1 LAVRQSWKVIIMSR
15 RAMEVQHRK
24 NRPMFGLRHRPG
36 RLALA
41 LFRLPLNAYRHDAG
55 GLLGH
60 TFLQFTHI
68 GRKSGRPYDSV
79 AMVLRYDQASHE
91 AVICAGWG
99 PETDWVRNLRAG
111 PAVKV
116 QIGRESFTPDH
127 RFLTDDEAFE
137 VVAQFRREHPR
148 RLRLISTILGWDD
161 LRDDATVRQ
170 FIHSHPFIAF
180 HPAASPAR

>member
-1 LAVRQSWKVIIMSR
+1 MAVQR
-15 RAMEVQHRK
+15 RK
-24 NRPMFGLRHRPG
+24 DRPMLGLRRRPG

-41 LFRLPLNAYRHDAG
+41 VFRLPLNAYRHNAG
-55 GLLGH
+55 GLLGR

-68 GRKSGRPYDSV
+68 GRKSGRPYDAV
-79 AMVLRYDQASHE
+79 AMVLRDDQTSHE
-91 AVICAGWG
+91 VVICAGWG

-111 PAVKV
+111 PAAKL

-127 RFLTDDEAFE
+127 RFLTDDEAFDA
-137 VVAQFRREHPR
+137 VVQFRHEHPR

-170 FIHSHPFIAF
+170 FIHSHPFVAF
-180 HPAASPAR
+180 HPAKSPAQ